1 MSRRF
6 SLSASLAAL
15 ALLVLSMASA
25 PALAQPQP
33 QPQQGTSTLNCIGNW
48 YGASCFRT
56 WRDGPF
62 NPHVISVPG
71 PQSDEERATAAAR
84 DRRWVERCRPLIQQ
98 DRYGV
103 MRYSYS
109 APGCEFGRL
118 D

>member
-15 ALLVLSMASA
+15 ALLALSMTSA
-25 PALAQPQP
+25 PALAQPL
-33 QPQQGTSTLNCIGNW
+33 QGTDTFNCIGNW
-48 YGASCFRT
+48 YGESCFRT
-56 WRDGPF
+56 WREGPF

-71 PQSDEERATAAAR
+71 PQSDEERAAAAAR

-103 MRYSYS
+103 QRYSYS